1 MEAKLVLAKLLEQLG
16 DPSRALQYIK
26 EGAIHS
32 SLYAFQASRSAGPL
46 TTSTCAVIARRQA
59 QSEDGEDGD
68 SRRKKSRYTSREE
81 RAAART
87 TRENAE
93 RERHAEFVLA
103 FSRLQDLDEAVNSGD
118 EDAITRWLEIASV
131 LVDSFRSTR
140 QLFPG
145 DYRRK
150 FTGVVRNF
158 HGRRGG
164 KTQEQQFDAEADQM
178 ANRLERTM
186 SKRSPPSTLPFE
198 ERPFTDTASAAVSD
212 ENNEVEEHTFRGL
225 HFDEW
230 VQFILRVSSDTEGTN
245 TTSLPQC

>member
-1 MEAKLVLAKLLEQLG
+1 MEEEPNHMEAKLVLAKLLEQLG

-26 EGAIHS
+26 EGARYYEH
-32 SLYAFQASRSAGPL
+32 LK
-46 TTSTCAVIARRQA
+46 STCGRVTDLSGRAVIARRQA
-59 QSEDGEDGD
+59 QSEDGEDGE

-118 EDAITRWLEIASV
+118 DDAITRWLEIASV

-158 HGRRGG
+158 QGRRGR

-186 SKRSPPSTLPFE
+186 SKLRPSMLSSWEKSP
-198 ERPFTDTASAAVSD
+198 
-212 ENNEVEEHTFRGL
+212 H
-225 HFDEW
+225 
-230 VQFILRVSSDTEGTN
+230 
-245 TTSLPQC
+245 

>member
-26 EGAIHS
+26 EGAGYYDAHTIE
-32 SLYAFQASRSAGPL
+32 LRLRIADEDAP
-46 TTSTCAVIARRQA
+46 AVIARRQA

-118 EDAITRWLEIASV
+118 DDAIARWLEIASV

-158 HGRRGG
+158 QGRRGR

-186 SKRSPPSTLPFE
+186 STRAPSTLSSWKSLTRHCCSFGREQRGGRAHLP
-198 ERPFTDTASAAVSD
+198 RPA
-212 ENNEVEEHTFRGL
+212 FR
-225 HFDEW
+225 
-230 VQFILRVSSDTEGTN
+230 
-245 TTSLPQC
+245 